1 MKIIQWTEEERT
13 IILAHGEVCYAVAEK
28 AMERSGL
35 SFDDIERINQHAE
48 NHRWG
53 SDADRRY
60 RNRAVR
66 RAIEKVAAN
75 AKEYL

>member
-1 MKIIQWTEEERT
+1 MKTIQWTEEERNT
-13 IILAHGEVCYAVAEK
+13 ILERGEVCYAVAEK
-28 AMERSGL
+28 AMERSDL
-35 SFDDIERINQHAE
+35 SFDNIERINQHTE

-60 RNRAVR
+60 RERAVR

-75 AKEYL
+75 AAEYL